1 MNALPVSLLF
11 DVLLL
16 FACPVAAGLL
26 VRYAVR
32 GVKRGSFMRRD
43 GTRLRRETSP
53 RAYAFEVVAVVVLV
67 LVLAGLGLR
76 AAARLFATLD

>member
-1 MNALPVSLLF
+1 MNALPVSLQ

-16 FACPVAAGLL
+16 FVCPVAAGLL

-43 GTRLRRETSP
+43 GVTRLRRETSP
-53 RAYAFEVVAVVVLV
+53 RAFAFEVVAVVVLV

-76 AAARLFATLD
+76 AAARLFAALG